1 MVVPYIQGVQR
12 NGVAACV
19 KHFAVNDQE
28 TDRFNVEVKI
38 DDRTLHEIHLP
49 AFKAA
54 VHDGGVWARN
64 GFLFDLQRPTLLP
77 QPIPAA

>member
-38 DDRTLHEIHLP
+38 DDRRCTKSICRLSKP
-49 AFKAA
+49 PFTT
-54 VHDGGVWARN
+54 VGYG
-64 GFLFDLQRPTLLP
+64 P
-77 QPIPAA
+77 